1 MKEAVNMEGV
11 FWIYGG
17 VSFLGFLFVI
27 FFVPETKGKSPV
39 EIQAYFAKGGKRNQE
54 QLNGSK

>member
-1 MKEAVNMEGV
+1 MEGV